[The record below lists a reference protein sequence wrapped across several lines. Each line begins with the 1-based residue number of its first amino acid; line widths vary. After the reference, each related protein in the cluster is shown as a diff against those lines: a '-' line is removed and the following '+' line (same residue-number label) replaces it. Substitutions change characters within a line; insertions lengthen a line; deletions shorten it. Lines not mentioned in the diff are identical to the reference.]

1 MTDFA
6 ALVYEI
12 DSSQTRTAATDL
24 AKLNQASVNAAKG
37 SESLSGAI
45 RDAQGHF
52 RSSADVAQQYGA
64 EVYDLASKYNHALK
78 AVYDFQKTE
87 EELSRAVA
95 LGVIT
100 KRQSAE
106 IMERMKR
113 EAAATA
119 VGLANVTRSSRLLTT
134 ALGGLRTA
142 AGSVVG
148 QLSLMATAALSF
160 RAIGTTLSGFEKSM
174 ASVQAVTK
182 ATTADMA
189 AMRDMAK
196 DLGATTEFTASQAA
210 EGLRFLGMAGFT
222 TRQSLEA
229 IPAVLDLSTAAAMDL
244 GRAADISSNMM
255 SAFGISA
262 SEAASVADVLAAA
275 SSRANTDVTQMGDGM
290 KYVGPVAAAMGVSI
304 NDTAAAIGTLSDAG
318 IQGSM
323 AGTGLRRVF
332 SSLANVTPK
341 ANKAI
346 NSLGL
351 DISQLNPTT
360 NDLVDIVDRL
370 SAAGLDAAS
379 ALTIFGD
386 RGGPAI
392 LALVENNAKLRD
404 LTDGLKDV
412 EGEAARMANTMRD
425 NLAGDFDTLKAA
437 AEGLIIALGDAGVT
451 AVLRGLVS
459 GAATLVSGLG
469 TLVDGIGKLT
479 SSGTQLAQILA
490 VLAATRIPA
499 LVSGAY
505 AMAGGL
511 SAATLGMSATAL
523 ASKGVTA
530 AMTAQAVA
538 ARGLGAAMALAGGPV
553 GLVAAGVA
561 TLGMVLYNTT
571 QRSKEFQRQQ
581 EESLKAVKVE
591 AEGLTQAY
599 TDLGTA
605 YMNFAFTQNKVHA
618 AATVQAAD
626 VAIQKNEEI
635 LSGLLAQRN
644 LIQSVIKTQKSG
656 NVISAERA
664 RLETE
669 LANIQTLINQRQQEN
684 ADTARQR
691 NEAQQRLNVLVA
703 AERDLYGDMN
713 EAQRESYDLAIKT
726 EATMQ
731 ARLQL
736 LQVEARYGSDSL
748 EYKKAQLQ
756 QEREI
761 ELAKLA
767 QARADAEG
775 NAEAVK
781 AVDNAIAATN
791 ALYDS
796 VNMTTEW
803 AHRMADV
810 KREVALIAQAVAAI
824 GGQAISLAANE
835 IELKALKAG
844 QTRAQAARQAA
855 YHKEDAELQQRVAKY
870 NETYDAITA
879 AQMTTVDMAIHHRN
893 RQVQEEL
900 AIEREAAAERERIE
914 RKSSG
919 GSKGGG
925 GAAARIDREVK
936 AAQKGFQS
944 LRELMEQDSMFQV
957 AEYEKRQSQLEVA
970 LQQRLITQEQYLT
983 LESQLKQ
990 MYFGT
995 EYERQQL
1002 QYDMDLEQLKAHLEA
1017 KRITQEQYDAQ
1028 STAAKWGQINQELDL
1043 NSTKWGAELNG
1054 LATHMGQLNDMAGSG
1069 YDKLLKAQRVFG
1081 AASALISAYTGAAE
1095 ALKLPFPANI
1105 AAAAK
1110 VLATGMGFVNAI
1122 KSGGKS
1128 GGASAGSSSAAI
1140 QAKQEPTRNV
1150 LIRLEGSDFMVD
1162 LAESMLE
1169 QIYESSK
1176 DGRVIIARDY

>member
-1 MTDFA
+1 MADFA

-24 AKLNQASVNAAKG
+24 AKMNQASVVAAKG
-37 SESLSGAI
+37 QESLSGAI
-45 RDAQGHF
+45 RDAQGRF

-95 LGVIT
+95 LGVIS

-255 SAFGISA
+255 SAFGIAA

-346 NSLGL
+346 KSLGL

-360 NDLVDIVDRL
+360 NDLVDIVDKL
-370 SAAGLDAAS
+370 SAAGLDAAT

-459 GAATLVSGLG
+459 GAAALVSGLG
-469 TLVDGIGKLT
+469 TLVDGIGKIT
-479 SSGTQLAQILA
+479 SSGTKLAQILA
-490 VLAATRIPA
+490 VLAATRLPA
-499 LVSGAY
+499 LLASSVAASSGMSLMTAQFVAGAAASRATSL
-505 AMAGGL
+505 AMA
-511 SAATLGMSATAL
+511 
-523 ASKGVTA
+523 
-530 AMTAQAVA
+530 AQAVA

-599 TDLGTA
+599 ADLGTA

-626 VAIQKNEEI
+626 IAIKKNEEI

-644 LIQSVIKTQKSG
+644 LMQAQISFQKEAGVRAS
-656 NVISAERA
+656 ERA

-703 AERDLYGDMN
+703 TERDLYGDMN
-713 EAQRESYDLAIKT
+713 EAQRESYDLSIKT

-761 ELAKLA
+761 ELVKLA

-870 NETYDAITA
+870 TETYDAITA
-879 AQMTTVDMAIHHRN
+879 AQMTTVDMAIHHRK

-900 AIEREAAAERERIE
+900 AIEREAAAERERLE
-914 RKSSG
+914 KKSG
-919 GSKGGG
+919 RG
-925 GAAARIDREVK
+925 GAAAERKAASELK

-970 LQQRLITQEQYLT
+970 LSKRLITQEQYLT

-1017 KRITQEQYDAQ
+1017 KRITQEQYDAM

-1054 LATHMGQLNDMAGSG
+1054 LATHMGQLNEMAGSG

-1140 QAKQEPTRNV
+1140 QTKQEPTRNV